1 MKRTFIFIGIILLG
15 VVGLSSCNVFYEETG
30 NGIIETEYR
39 RAGYFNHIELDFAAE
54 VILTQGPARDIQIE
68 AESNIIP
75 RIITRISG
83 NTLILDSNG
92 GWYTSKKV
100 KIWIQTPDIYSID
113 VASSGRVISDNK
125 IYGKSIDLRLSG
137 SGLIDV
143 ALDMK
148 NDVNA
153 QLGGSGLIFLEGDAK
168 NAIYTLT
175 GSGKI
180 ESFGLHV
187 DNSDVDI
194 DGSGRCETTAYYN
207 LDVYIT
213 GSGTVWFKGDPRI
226 SRKISGSGRI
236 IDAN

>member
-1 MKRTFIFIGIILLG
+1 MKRTLIFVGIILLG
-15 VVGLSSCNVFYEETG
+15 VVGLSSCNIYEETG
-30 NGIIETEYR
+30 NGILETEYR
-39 RAGYFNHIELDFAAE
+39 RAGYFNRIELDFGAE

-68 AESNIIP
+68 AERNIIP

-83 NTLILDSNG
+83 NTLILDANG
-92 GWYTSKKV
+92 SIYTNKKI

-113 VASSGRVISDNK
+113 VAGSGRVISDNK

-168 NAIYTLT
+168 NAIYTMT

>member
-1 MKRTFIFIGIILLG
+1 MKRSFIFIGIILLG
-15 VVGLSSCNVFYEETG
+15 VLGLSSCNVYEETG

-39 RAGYFNHIELDFAAE
+39 RAGYFNRIELDFAAE

-68 AESNIIP
+68 AERNIMS
-75 RIITRISG
+75 RIVTRISG
-83 NTLILDSNG
+83 NTLILDANG
-92 GWYTSKKV
+92 GFRTNQKV
-100 KIWIQTPDIYSID
+100 KIWVQTPDIYGID

-153 QLGGSGLIFLEGDAK
+153 QLSGSGLIFMEGDTK
-168 NAIYTLT
+168 NAIYTMT

-180 ESFGLHV
+180 ESFGLRA

-194 DGSGRCETTAYYN
+194 NGSGRCETTAYYN

-213 GSGTVWFKGDPRI
+213 GSGTVWFRGAPRI
-226 SRKISGSGRI
+226 SHRISGSGRV

>member
-1 MKRTFIFIGIILLG
+1 MKRTLIFIGIILLG
-15 VVGLSSCNVFYEETG
+15 VVGLSSCNIYHEETG
-30 NGIIETEYR
+30 SGILETEYR
-39 RAGYFNHIELDFAAE
+39 RAGYFNRIELDFAAE

-68 AESNIIP
+68 AESNVLP

-83 NTLILDSNG
+83 NTLILDANG
-92 GWYTSKKV
+92 GLYTNRKI

-125 IYGKSIDLRLSG
+125 IYGKSIALTLSG
-137 SGLIDV
+137 SGLIDL

-148 NDVNA
+148 NDVDA
-153 QLGGSGLIFLEGDAK
+153 VLSGSGLIFLEGDTK
-168 NAIYTLT
+168 NAIYTMT

-180 ESFGLHV
+180 ESFGLRA

-194 DGSGRCETTAYYN
+194 NGSGRCETTAYYN

-213 GSGTVWFKGDPRI
+213 GSGTVWFKGAPRI

-236 IDAN
+236 VDAN